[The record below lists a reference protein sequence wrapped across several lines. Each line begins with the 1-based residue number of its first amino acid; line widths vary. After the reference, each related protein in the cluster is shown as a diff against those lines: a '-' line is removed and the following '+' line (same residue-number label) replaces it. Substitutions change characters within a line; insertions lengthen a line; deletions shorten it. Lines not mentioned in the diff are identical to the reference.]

1 MLDNRKRFCLAEIL
15 RHRELVCSVSP
26 CRRPPLDSSFLSR
39 DRGKQDRDDLLNCRA
54 EELYVG
60 QLLAQI
66 GGAAKIGTAQPD
78 LAIQGR
84 IVVRGMSSLLSRNRH
99 RSRREKR
106 KTSVHVHE
114 KDIVRYEIAGR

>member
-1 MLDNRKRFCLAEIL
+1 MAA
-15 RHRELVCSVSP
+15 V
-26 CRRPPLDSSFLSR
+26 
-39 DRGKQDRDDLLNCRA
+39 KQDRDDLLKKRLSALNCRA

-106 KTSVHVHE
+106 EMSVHVHE
-114 KDIVRYEIAGR
+114 KDIVG